1 MSDGLCITSTSC
13 RYSILKV
20 SEEVIKH
27 NYFRKALRAA
37 LRSIVLA
44 SLLCASS
51 SEQYL
56 CTKYARQSMARKKFS
71 RPLYKLSG
79 VRATVTSRPNASRHR
94 KRSNKEDMLLN
105 VKAVVQQLSRN
116 RKSFLT
122 SKQHKWLSI
131 YRFLRMFFSMS
142 LNSCSSLLRRFSGT

>member
-20 SEEVIKH
+20 SEEVIKR
-27 NYFRKALRAA
+27 NYFRKALGAG
-37 LRSIVLA
+37 LRSIVA
-44 SLLCASS
+44 SFARAS

-71 RPLYKLSG
+71 RPLHKLSD
-79 VRATVTSRPNASRHR
+79 VRATVTSRPNALRHR

-116 RKSFLT
+116 RKSILT
-122 SKQHKWLSI
+122 SKQHRWLSI